1 MASIVPVAHAHP
13 LRVVL
18 DDDQDAR
25 LTRMAERIA
34 VDRDALAGSLLA
46 SVLDGA
52 ETDGGELTRVLDSI
66 PGAWGRAES
75 GRAQGITG
83 ETTPLDQL

>member
-1 MASIVPVAHAHP
+1 M
-13 LRVVL
+13 
-18 DDDQDAR
+18 DDDQNAQ

-52 ETDGGELTRVLDSI
+52 EADGGELSRVLDSI
-66 PGAWGRAES
+66 PGAWERAEL
-75 GRAQGITG
+75 GRAQGTTG
-83 ETTPLDQL
+83 ETTPLNQL

>member
-1 MASIVPVAHAHP
+1 MLGGTKRPAGRAGGAGGTGSAGGGA
-13 LRVVL
+13 
-18 DDDQDAR
+18 A
-25 LTRMAERIA
+25 A
-34 VDRDALAGSLLA
+34 AGSRDLLA

-66 PGAWGRAES
+66 PGAWERAEL
-75 GRAQGITG
+75 GRAQGTTG